1 MGACPLAKPRGP
13 AFRCKS
19 ALVVPP
25 RLRAFRFNPS
35 REIPCCRKARQEN
48 RQTASL
54 TAQLA
59 PIPVAEKAYIT
70 PKVLKW
76 ARETARLSL
85 EQAAK
90 KVTGLT
96 PERLTNW
103 EEGVEQ
109 PTIKQAETLAKAYRR
124 PFAMLFLPDV
134 PYDFK
139 PLDDFRRSG
148 AKELT
153 TAAEFIIRDIRQKQ
167 SWISELQR
175 ENEEPVLPFVG
186 RYTVNNEPSVVA
198 QDILRTLG
206 IDPEAYTEREPI
218 REWISKAE
226 ATGIFVSRTSFI
238 HSHLKL
244 DSEEFQGFAIADP
257 HAPFVFINTED
268 WDKAQLF
275 TLVHEL
281 AHLWIAATGISSEIE
296 PGRANATN
304 SNPIERFCNAVA
316 AHALM
321 PDRVMASLTASQ
333 FTGSSSIAQIA
344 ERYGV
349 SSWALLVR
357 AHGRGL
363 VTDTGY
369 QSMKATLDK
378 DFKEYLHALT
388 ERKKEKERPK
398 GGPNPYLLR
407 LNKNGR
413 LFTQIVLDA
422 FRGGVIQPT
431 LASTLLNTP
440 VNNFSKFEAIM
451 YR

>member
-1 MGACPLAKPRGP
+1 
-13 AFRCKS
+13 
-19 ALVVPP
+19 
-25 RLRAFRFNPS
+25 
-35 REIPCCRKARQEN
+35 
-48 RQTASL
+48 
-54 TAQLA
+54 
-59 PIPVAEKAYIT
+59 VAEKAYIT

-90 KVTGLT
+90 KVAGLT

-139 PLDDFRRSG
+139 PLDDFRRTGS
-148 AKELT
+148 KELT
-153 TAAEFIIRDIRQKQ
+153 TAAEFIIRDIRQKY

-175 ENEEPVLPFVG
+175 ENEEPALPFVG
-186 RYTVNNEPSVVA
+186 RYTVNDEPSVVA
-198 QDILRTLG
+198 LDILHTLA
-206 IDPEAYTEREPI
+206 INPEAYTEKEPI
-218 REWISKAE
+218 REWMSKAE
-226 ATGIFVSRTSFI
+226 TAGIFISRTSFY
-238 HSHLKL
+238 HSRLKL
-244 DSEEFQGFAIADP
+244 DSDEFQGFAIADS
-257 HAPFVFINTED
+257 HAPFVFINTDD

-281 AHLWIAATGISSEIE
+281 AHIWIAATGISGEID
-296 PGRANATN
+296 PRTAHAPNT
-304 SNPIERFCNAVA
+304 NPIERFCNAVA

-321 PDRVMASLTASQ
+321 PDRVMASLNASQ
-333 FTGSSSIAQIA
+333 FSDSRSIAQIA

-363 VTDTGY
+363 VSDAGY
-369 QSMKATLDK
+369 RSMKTILDREFNEHVRALAEK
-378 DFKEYLHALT
+378 NKVKEGS
-388 ERKKEKERPK
+388 K

-431 LASTLLNTP
+431 LASSLLNTP

>member
-1 MGACPLAKPRGP
+1 M
-13 AFRCKS
+13 
-19 ALVVPP
+19 
-25 RLRAFRFNPS
+25 
-35 REIPCCRKARQEN
+35 
-48 RQTASL
+48 
-54 TAQLA
+54 
-59 PIPVAEKAYIT
+59 AEKAYIT

-90 KVTGLT
+90 KIKGLT
-96 PERLTNW
+96 PERLTKW
-103 EEGVEQ
+103 EDGTEQ

-124 PFAMLFLPDV
+124 PFAMFFLPDV

-148 AKELT
+148 SKELT
-153 TAAEFIIRDIRQKQ
+153 TAAEFIIRDIRQKH

-186 RYTVNNEPSVVA
+186 RFTVNDEPSAVA
-198 QDILRTLG
+198 QDILRILA

-218 REWISKAE
+218 REWMTKAE
-226 ATGIFVSRTSFI
+226 AAGIFISRTSFI
-238 HSHLKL
+238 HSRLKL
-244 DSEEFQGFAIADP
+244 DSDEFQGFAIADP

-281 AHLWIAATGISSEIE
+281 AHIWIAATGISSDIDPET
-296 PGRANATN
+296 ANATN
-304 SNPIERFCNAVA
+304 TNPIERFCNAVA

-321 PDRVMASLTASQ
+321 PDRVMASLDASQ
-333 FTGSSSIAQIA
+333 FSDPRWIAQIA

-357 AHGRGL
+357 AHGHGL
-363 VTDTGY
+363 VTEAGY
-369 QSMKATLDK
+369 YSMKATLDK
-378 DFKEYLHALT
+378 DFNHYLRVLA
-388 ERKKEKERPK
+388 ERNEDKERSK

-431 LASTLLNTP
+431 LASSLLNTP

>member
-1 MGACPLAKPRGP
+1 M
-13 AFRCKS
+13 
-19 ALVVPP
+19 
-25 RLRAFRFNPS
+25 
-35 REIPCCRKARQEN
+35 
-48 RQTASL
+48 
-54 TAQLA
+54 
-59 PIPVAEKAYIT
+59 AEKAYIT

-90 KVTGLT
+90 KVAGLT

-148 AKELT
+148 SKELT
-153 TAAEFIIRDIRQKQ
+153 TSAEFIIRDIRQKY

-175 ENEEPVLPFVG
+175 ENEEPALPFVG
-186 RYTVNNEPSVVA
+186 RYTVNDEPSTVA
-198 QDILRTLG
+198 LDILHTLG
-206 IDPEAYTEREPI
+206 IDPDAYTEREPI
-218 REWISKAE
+218 REWMSKAE
-226 ATGIFVSRTSFI
+226 AAGIFISRTSFY
-238 HSHLKL
+238 HSRLKL
-244 DSEEFQGFAIADP
+244 NSEEFQGFAIADS
-257 HAPFVFINTED
+257 HAPFVFINTDD

-281 AHLWIAATGISSEIE
+281 AHIWIAATGISGEID
-296 PGRANATN
+296 PRTTQAPST
-304 SNPIERFCNAVA
+304 NPIERFCNAVA

-321 PDRVMASLTASQ
+321 PDRVMASLNASQ
-333 FTGSSSIAQIA
+333 FSDSISIAQIA

-357 AHGRGL
+357 AYGRRM
-363 VTDTGY
+363 VTDAGY
-369 QSMKATLDK
+369 HAMKATLDRE
-378 DFKEYLHALT
+378 FNEYKRALA
-388 ERKKEKERPK
+388 EKNRSKERSK

-422 FRGGVIQPT
+422 FRGGAIQPT
-431 LASTLLNTP
+431 LASSLLNTP

>member
-1 MGACPLAKPRGP
+1 
-13 AFRCKS
+13 
-19 ALVVPP
+19 
-25 RLRAFRFNPS
+25 
-35 REIPCCRKARQEN
+35 
-48 RQTASL
+48 
-54 TAQLA
+54 
-59 PIPVAEKAYIT
+59 VAEKAYIT

-76 ARETARLSL
+76 ARETARLTL

-96 PERLTNW
+96 AERLARW
-103 EEGVEQ
+103 EDGTEQ

-124 PFAMLFLPDV
+124 PFAMLFLPDI
-134 PYDFK
+134 PYDFT
-139 PLDDFRRSG
+139 PLNDFRRSG
-148 AKELT
+148 SKELS
-153 TAAEFIIRDIRQKQ
+153 TAAVFILRDIQQKHG
-167 SWISELQR
+167 WISELQR

-186 RYTVNNEPSVVA
+186 RFTMNDEPSAVA
-198 QDILRTLG
+198 QDILHTLG
-206 IDPEAYTEREPI
+206 IDPETYTEREPI
-218 REWISKAE
+218 REWMTKAE
-226 ATGIFVSRTSFI
+226 AAGIFISRTSFI
-238 HSHLKL
+238 HSRLKL
-244 DSEEFQGFAIADP
+244 DSDEFQGFAIADP

-281 AHLWIAATGISSEIE
+281 AHIWIAATGISSDIE
-296 PGRANATN
+296 PGTAAGPNT
-304 SNPIERFCNAVA
+304 NPIERFCNMVA
-316 AHALM
+316 AQALM
-321 PDRVMASLTASQ
+321 PDTMMASLNATQ
-333 FTGSSSIAQIA
+333 FTHSSSITQIA

-363 VTDTGY
+363 VTDSGY
-369 QSMKATLDK
+369 HSMKATLDRE
-378 DFKEYLHALT
+378 FKEYLHALA
-388 ERKKEKERPK
+388 EKNKVKERSK

-431 LASTLLNTP
+431 LASSLLNTP

>member
-1 MGACPLAKPRGP
+1 M
-13 AFRCKS
+13 
-19 ALVVPP
+19 
-25 RLRAFRFNPS
+25 
-35 REIPCCRKARQEN
+35 
-48 RQTASL
+48 
-54 TAQLA
+54 
-59 PIPVAEKAYIT
+59 AEKAYIT

-76 ARETARLSL
+76 ARETARLTL

-90 KVTGLT
+90 KVTGLS
-96 PERLTNW
+96 PERLTKW
-103 EEGVEQ
+103 EEGTER
-109 PTIKQAETLAKAYRR
+109 PTIKQAETLARAYRR

-148 AKELT
+148 SKELT
-153 TAAEFIIRDIRQKQ
+153 TAAVFILRDMQQKQ

-186 RYTVNNEPSVVA
+186 RFTLNDEPAIVA
-198 QDILRTLG
+198 QDILRTLD
-206 IDPEAYTEREPI
+206 IDPEAYQQKEPI
-218 REWISKAE
+218 REWMAKAE
-226 ATGIFVSRTSFI
+226 AAGIFISRTSFI
-238 HSHLKL
+238 HSRLKL
-244 DSEEFQGFAIADP
+244 DSDEFQGFAIADP

-281 AHLWIAATGISSEIE
+281 AHIWIAATGISSDIE
-296 PGRANATN
+296 PATTQAPN
-304 SNPIERFCNAVA
+304 TNPIERFCNSVA

-321 PDRVMASLTASQ
+321 PDRVMASLSASQ
-333 FTGSSSIAQIA
+333 FTHSGSIAQIA
-344 ERYGV
+344 EHYGV

-363 VTDTGY
+363 VTDAGY
-369 QSMKATLDK
+369 HSMKATLDK
-378 DFKEYLHALT
+378 EFKEYVRALA
-388 ERKKEKERPK
+388 EKNKAKERSK

-431 LASTLLNTP
+431 LASSLLNTP

>member
-1 MGACPLAKPRGP
+1 M
-13 AFRCKS
+13 
-19 ALVVPP
+19 
-25 RLRAFRFNPS
+25 
-35 REIPCCRKARQEN
+35 
-48 RQTASL
+48 
-54 TAQLA
+54 
-59 PIPVAEKAYIT
+59 AEKAYIT

-90 KVTGLT
+90 KVTKLT
-96 PERLTNW
+96 PERLAQW
-103 EEGVEQ
+103 EEGSAL

-124 PFAMLFLPDV
+124 PLAMLFLPDV
-134 PYDFK
+134 PYDFT
-139 PLDDFRRSG
+139 PLNDFRRSG
-148 AKELT
+148 SKELS
-153 TAAEFIIRDIRQKQ
+153 TAAVFILRDIQQKH

-175 ENEEPVLPFVG
+175 ENEEPELPFVG
-186 RYTVNNEPSVVA
+186 RFTVNDDPGVVA
-198 QDILRTLG
+198 QDILRTLD
-206 IDPEAYTEREPI
+206 IDPEAYQQKEPI
-218 REWISKAE
+218 REWMAKAE
-226 ATGIFVSRTSFI
+226 AAGIFISRTSFI
-238 HSHLKL
+238 HSRLKL
-244 DSEEFQGFAIADP
+244 DSDEFQGFAIADM

-281 AHLWIAATGISSEIE
+281 AHIWIGATGISSDIE
-296 PGRANATN
+296 PVTAQAPNT
-304 SNPIERFCNAVA
+304 NPIERFCNAVA

-321 PDRVMASLTASQ
+321 PDGVMASMQASQ
-333 FTGSSSIAQIA
+333 FTHSATIAQIA

-357 AHGRGL
+357 AHVRGL
-363 VTDTGY
+363 VSDAGY
-369 QSMKATLDK
+369 HTMKATLDK
-378 DFKEYLHALT
+378 EFKEYVRALA
-388 ERKKEKERPK
+388 EKNKAKERSK

-431 LASTLLNTP
+431 LASSLLNTP